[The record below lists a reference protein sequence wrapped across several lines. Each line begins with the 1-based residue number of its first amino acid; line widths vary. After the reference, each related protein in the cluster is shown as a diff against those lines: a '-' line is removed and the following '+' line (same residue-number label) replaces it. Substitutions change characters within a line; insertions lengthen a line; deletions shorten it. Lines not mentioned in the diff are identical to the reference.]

1 MQNLLLTCGDI
12 IILHLSIICY
22 SGYKPIK
29 PENKTDDTASH
40 PDEISNGEKIL
51 TTGMDVTYQN
61 PG

>member
-1 MQNLLLTCGDI
+1 MQSLLLTCGDI

-40 PDEISNGEKIL
+40 PDEISIGEKKL
-51 TTGMDVTYQN
+51 TTRWT
-61 PG
+61 